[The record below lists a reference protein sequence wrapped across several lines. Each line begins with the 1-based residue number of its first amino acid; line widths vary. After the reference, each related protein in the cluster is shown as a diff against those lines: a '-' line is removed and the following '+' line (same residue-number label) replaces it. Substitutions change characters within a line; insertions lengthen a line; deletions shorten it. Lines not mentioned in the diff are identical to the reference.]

1 VTTDRRETTMDPL
14 DRLQDLE
21 RRADEGGGVERL
33 RRQREAGKLTARER
47 MEALFDAGTF
57 EEVDKLVTHRC
68 RDFGMDQQAIPGD
81 GVVTGHGRVDG
92 RVVYAFAQDFTVFG
106 GSLSETNAAKICKVM
121 DMAVRNGAPIVGL
134 NDSGGARIQ
143 EGVMSLGGYADIFLR
158 NTLASGVIPQISAI
172 LGPCAGGAVYSPA
185 ITDFTVM
192 VKGTSYMFVT
202 GPDVIKTVTHEDVTK
217 ETLGGA
223 MTHNERSGVAHFAVE
238 DDRECLGLIRTLLS
252 YMPSN
257 NLDDPPRV
265 TTADPAD
272 RQDEALDRLVPASPN
287 QPYDMLDLIHAVADE
302 GVFVEVHQHYARNL
316 LVGFARLDG
325 RAVGV
330 VANQPAYLAGT
341 LDIDASVKG
350 ARFVRFCDA
359 FNIPLVTF
367 EDVPGFLP
375 GTVQEYGGII
385 RHGAK
390 LLYAFAEA
398 TVPKVTV
405 ITRKAYGGAYCVMSS
420 KHIRTDFNYAWP
432 TAEIAVMGAEG
443 AVNILYKREIERAA
457 DPAVARAERVAEFR
471 EKFAN
476 PYVAAERGFIDAVIR
491 PRATRQKL
499 VQALA
504 TLEHKRDKNLPK
516 KHGNIPL

>member
-1 VTTDRRETTMDPL
+1 MNSIDKL
-14 DRLQDLE
+14 NDLE
-21 RRADEGGGVERL
+21 RLAELGGGEERL
-33 RRQREAGKLTARER
+33 RKQHEQGKLTARER
-47 MEALFDAGTF
+47 LERLFDPGTF

-68 RDFGMDQQAIPGD
+68 RDFGMDRQVVPGD
-81 GVVTGHGRVDG
+81 GVVTAHGRVNG

-106 GSLSETNAAKICKVM
+106 GSLSETNAAKIVKIM
-121 DMAVRNGAPIVGL
+121 DMAMRNGSPIVGL

-143 EGVMSLGGYADIFLR
+143 EGVLSLGGYADIFLR
-158 NTLASGVIPQISAI
+158 NTLASGVVPQISAI
-172 LGPCAGGAVYSPA
+172 MGPCAGGAVYSPA
-185 ITDFTVM
+185 ITDFIVM
-192 VKGTSYMFVT
+192 VKESSYMFVT

-217 ETLGGA
+217 EALGGA
-223 MTHNERSGVAHFAVE
+223 MTHNEKSGVAHFAVE
-238 DDRECLGLIRTLLS
+238 DDAECTALIRDLLS
-252 YMPSN
+252 FLPDN
-257 NLDDPPRV
+257 NLDDPPRAP
-265 TTADPAD
+265 TDDPVD
-272 RQDEALDRLVPASPN
+272 REDRALDTLIPASPN
-287 QPYDMLDLIHAVADE
+287 QPYDMLDLIHTVADE
-302 GVFVEVHQHYARNL
+302 GVFLEVHQHYARNL
-316 LVGFARLDG
+316 VVGFARLGG
-325 RAVGV
+325 RPAGI
-330 VANQPAYLAGT
+330 VANQPAHLAGT

-432 TAEIAVMGAEG
+432 SAEIAVMGPEG
-443 AVNILYKREIERAA
+443 AVNILYKRDLDRAA
-457 DPAVARAERVAEFR
+457 DPAVLRAEKVAEFR

-476 PYVAAERGFIDAVIR
+476 PYVSAERGFIDEVIL
-491 PRATRQKL
+491 PRTTRRRL
-499 VQALA
+499 IQALA
-504 TLEHKRDKNLPK
+504 TLETKRDKNPPK